1 MNVTRRELLAGLAVV
16 PVNTVLPVLSSA
28 KSPTSD
34 LRINPDRL
42 RENLEGPHLYE
53 RPVGGSFADGRQ

>member
-1 MNVTRRELLAGLAVV
+1 MNVSRRELLAGLAVV

-42 RENLEGPHLYE
+42 RENLEGPHLY
-53 RPVGGSFADGRQ
+53 G